1 MMIIMAWLVRFVQLT
16 VVLMTGGFLSIGLW
30 GTLSLTQVRTVT
42 IRIVFILHYLHF
54 LGEKRVPRHKMI
66 K

>member
-1 MMIIMAWLVRFVQLT
+1 MMIIMLVRFVQLT

-42 IRIVFILHYLHF
+42 MGTVFILHF
-54 LGEKRVPRHKMI
+54 
-66 K
+66 

>member
-1 MMIIMAWLVRFVQLT
+1 MMIIMLVRFVQLT

-30 GTLSLTQVRTVT
+30 GTLSLTQVRTVRDCLYIT
-42 IRIVFILHYLHF
+42 F
-54 LGEKRVPRHKMI
+54 LAFFWTRECLDI

>member
-1 MMIIMAWLVRFVQLT
+1 MIIIMLVRFVQLT

-42 IRIVFILHYLHF
+42 MGTVFILHFLHF
-54 LGEKRVPRHKMI
+54 FWRRECLDI

>member
-1 MMIIMAWLVRFVQLT
+1 MMIIMLVRFVQLT

-30 GTLSLTQVRTVT
+30 GTLSLTQVRTVRDCLYIT
-42 IRIVFILHYLHF
+42 YWTRECLD
-54 LGEKRVPRHKMI
+54 I